1 MIGNLLAA
9 TLAALCIGGPVAS
22 IQATEAKAE
31 TEWIRRS
38 ASSVGVAKSSVLN
51 DLVAFSGGTL
61 NLQTLMPDPNAAD
74 AHTKYNDF
82 RYLTTYAWDGDVYLY
97 FYINLQLVP
106 AMDYTAGFGIIYST
120 STTLDTDGSI
130 KEDPVEV
137 SAVPMM
143 NHSGGFFK
151 CKLEKI
157 YTATSGNVH
166 RFAVLDVIGYNAKH
180 AAMVKDWAVNNA
192 LSFQDTDKTA
202 DQIFQYY
209 ENRTFNI
216 PQKEIWMLLS
226 PMEFT
231 SDGYISK
238 LQEDS
243 YCFFNTSI
251 DMDYIQDMEFV
262 YWDDEWS
269 YSTDY
274 QSSGDLSNAI
284 KWRKQPFDGFMKDG
298 KPVIDKTVQQAGYKT
313 NILGITLKDDAYDD
327 DLYNYW
333 SLNLKPTKASS
344 EWKDTTVKP
353 GTYTYGAVDDR
364 ISSSAWGLFSWL
376 LGVRGKSSFTASR
389 LMKLTSD
396 NLGTVTDAYFRR
408 FLTDH
413 SSSID
418 SSVNFTWMASI
429 GNSFTRSTTT
439 STYQSWNFETWG
451 EHIVTKGV
459 FHQPSDVQ
467 ILRIHYWANN
477 VEYNLNAIDTPTDLS
492 GVSMPPSALITTYQV
507 YPSWITKIGNFF
519 TSVWD
524 ALAAKRSYFI
534 WIGVIA
540 AAVVVLLVI
549 LWIVSKANPSPSP
562 SYSRSKKSRS
572 RKR

>member
-61 NLQTLMPDPNAAD
+61 DLQTLMPDPNASD

-166 RFAVLDVIGYNAKH
+166 RFAVLDVVGYNAKH

-284 KWRKQPFDGFMKDG
+284 KRRKQPFDGFMKDG

-549 LWIVSKANPSPSP
+549 LWIVSKVNPSPSP